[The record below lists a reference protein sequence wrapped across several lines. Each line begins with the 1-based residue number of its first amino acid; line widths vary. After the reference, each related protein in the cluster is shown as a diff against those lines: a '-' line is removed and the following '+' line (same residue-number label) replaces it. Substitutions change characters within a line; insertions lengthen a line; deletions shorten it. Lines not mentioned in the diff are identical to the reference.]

1 MSEAEDQL
9 AAIGAGRLQAF
20 MTVLTE
26 GEIQDGTTSIG
37 CSKYL
42 IFFPVLRRTLGLEIK
57 IIAAPGKPTQYKV
70 RTTELSN
77 NQDAIA
83 GQLYRSE

>member
-1 MSEAEDQL
+1 MSEAEEQL
-9 AAIGAGRLQAF
+9 ASIGVGRLRAF
-20 MTVLTE
+20 MTALTE
-26 GEIQDGTTSIG
+26 GETQDGATSIG

-42 IFFPVLRRTLGLEIK
+42 IFFPVLQRTLGLEIK
-57 IIAAPGKPTQYKV
+57 IIATPGKPTQYKA

-83 GQLYRSE
+83 RELYVGK